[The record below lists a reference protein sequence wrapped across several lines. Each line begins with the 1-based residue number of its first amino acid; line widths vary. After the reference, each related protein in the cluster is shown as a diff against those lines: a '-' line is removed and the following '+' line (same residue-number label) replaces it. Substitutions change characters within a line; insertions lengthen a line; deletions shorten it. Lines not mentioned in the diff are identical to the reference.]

1 MGESDQLTNHADAQ
15 DTVRRV
21 RDEMHSV
28 TESLRALLRD
38 LRVDR
43 DDAPRGAQSP
53 GSAPSR

>member
-1 MGESDQLTNHADAQ
+1 MGECDQLKDDEAQ

-28 TESLRALLRD
+28 TESLRALLKD
-38 LRVDR
+38 LRSDR
-43 DDAPRGAQSP
+43 DETPRGAQSR

>member
-1 MGESDQLTNHADAQ
+1 MGESGQLRDHADAQ

-28 TESLRALLRD
+28 TQSLRALLKD
-38 LRVDR
+38 LSVDR

>member
-1 MGESDQLTNHADAQ
+1 MGEPDQLTNQVDAE

-28 TESLRALLRD
+28 TESLRELLKD
-38 LRVDR
+38 LRTDR
-43 DDAPRGAQSP
+43 DDAPRGAQSR

>member
-1 MGESDQLTNHADAQ
+1 MGESEQLKDHDAQ

-28 TESLRALLRD
+28 TESLRALLKD
-38 LRVDR
+38 LRSDR
-43 DDAPRGAQSP
+43 DETPRGAQSR